1 MYLMFACFRLVRDVR
16 CLVLGVGEGFGAGC
30 RGGVWCWVWGRG
42 LVLGVGE
49 EFSELSSHCKPDLN
63 IVLCRTK
70 GM

>member
-1 MYLMFACFRLVRDVR
+1 M
-16 CLVLGVGEGFGAGC
+16 LGVGEGFGAGC